1 MNAVVAVV
9 KPVLLAFVTSQPVKQ
24 LVIDILRA
32 LAGMTE
38 IKLDD
43 AAVDLIESNIM

>member
-1 MNAVVAVV
+1 MEALVAVI
-9 KPVLLAFVTSQPVKQ
+9 KPVLLAFVTSRPVKK

-43 AAVDLIESNIM
+43 AAVDLIEANIM